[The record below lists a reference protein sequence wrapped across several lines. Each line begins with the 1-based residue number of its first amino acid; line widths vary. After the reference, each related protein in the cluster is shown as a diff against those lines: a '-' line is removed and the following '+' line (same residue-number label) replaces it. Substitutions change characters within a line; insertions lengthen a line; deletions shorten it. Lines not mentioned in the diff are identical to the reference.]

1 MSNISELAPD
11 GKKHSFMAFLAYDWP
26 YLLMLVLSV
35 VGVALSSVTSGRVL
49 LYWEVV
55 VPIFAL
61 SCFFARGPFQN
72 NRDRITAI
80 RQDALHWLAV
90 FLSMH
95 LLILP
100 MLNVDAIALMLLT
113 VLGLG
118 LFTAGNQIGSWR
130 IALVGI
136 LLSAAVP
143 GMAWIQR
150 SAMLMAL
157 GVIGVICF
165 FIFVV
170 IKKSPE
176 QTK

>member
-1 MSNISELAPD
+1 MSNISELVPD
-11 GKKHSFMAFLAYDWP
+11 GKKHRLMAFLAYDWP

-55 VPIFAL
+55 VPVFAL
-61 SCFFARGPFQN
+61 SCFFARGPFLN
-72 NRDRITAI
+72 NRERITAI
-80 RQDALHWLAV
+80 RQDALHWMAV

-150 SAMLMAL
+150 SALLMAL
-157 GVIGVICF
+157 GVIGVVCF
-165 FIFVV
+165 FIFIV

>member
-1 MSNISELAPD
+1 
-11 GKKHSFMAFLAYDWP
+11 
-26 YLLMLVLSV
+26 MLVLSV
-35 VGVALSSVTSGRVL
+35 VGVALSSIMSGRVL

-61 SCFFARGPFQN
+61 CCFFARGPFPNSQE
-72 NRDRITAI
+72 RIKAI
-80 RQDALHWLAV
+80 RQDALHWIAV

-130 IALVGI
+130 IALVG
-136 LLSAAVP
+136 LLLGAAVP

-150 SAMLMAL
+150 SALLMAL

-165 FIFVV
+165 AIFTMR
-170 IKKSPE
+170 KKSPE
-176 QTK
+176 QTA

>member
-11 GKKHSFMAFLAYDWP
+11 GKKHRLTAILEYDWP

-35 VGVALSSVTSGRVL
+35 VGVAVSSIMSGRVL

-72 NRDRITAI
+72 NQERIKAI
-80 RQDALHWLAV
+80 RQDTLHWIAV

-100 MLNVDAIALMLLT
+100 MLNVDAVALMLLT

-136 LLSAAVP
+136 LLGAAVP

-150 SAMLMAL
+150 SALLMAL

-165 FIFVV
+165 AIFFMT
-170 IKKSPE
+170 KKSPE
-176 QTK
+176 QAA

>member
-11 GKKHSFMAFLAYDWP
+11 SKKHRLMAFLAYDWP
-26 YLLMLVLSV
+26 YLLMLVLSL

-61 SCFFARGPFQN
+61 SCFFARGPFHN
-72 NRDRITAI
+72 NRERITAI
-80 RQDALHWLAV
+80 RQDALHWMAV

-100 MLNVDAIALMLLT
+100 MLNADAIALMLLT

-130 IALVGI
+130 IALVGF
-136 LLSAAVP
+136 LLSVSVP

-150 SAMLMAL
+150 SALLMAL

-165 FIFVV
+165 FLFIVTR
-170 IKKSPE
+170 KSPE
-176 QTK
+176 QTE

>member
-11 GKKHSFMAFLAYDWP
+11 DKKHRLMAFLAYDWP
-26 YLLMLVLSV
+26 YLLMLILAL
-35 VGVALSSVTSGRVL
+35 VGVALSSLTSGRML

-61 SCFFARGPFQN
+61 SCFFARGAFQN
-72 NRDRITAI
+72 NRDRIKAI
-80 RQDALHWLAV
+80 RQDSLHWIAV

-95 LLILP
+95 LLVLP
-100 MLNVDAIALMLLT
+100 MLNADAIALMLLT

-118 LFTAGNQIGSWR
+118 LFTAGNHIGSWR
-130 IALVGI
+130 IALVGT
-136 LLSAAVP
+136 LLIAAVP

-150 SAMLMAL
+150 SALLMAL

-165 FIFVV
+165 FIFIVV
-170 IKKSPE
+170 KKSPE
-176 QTK
+176 PTE

>member
-1 MSNISELAPD
+1 M
-11 GKKHSFMAFLAYDWP
+11 
-26 YLLMLVLSV
+26 
-35 VGVALSSVTSGRVL
+35 VGVALSSVTSGQVL
-49 LYWEVV
+49 FYWEVV

-61 SCFFARGPFQN
+61 SCFFARGAFQN
-72 NRDRITAI
+72 NQERLKAI
-80 RQDALHWLAV
+80 RQDALHWIAV

-136 LLSAAVP
+136 LLGAAVP

-150 SAMLMAL
+150 SALLTAL

-165 FIFVV
+165 FIFIVTR
-170 IKKSPE
+170 KSPE
-176 QTK
+176 PTEART

>member
-11 GKKHSFMAFLAYDWP
+11 GKKHRLTAILAYEWP

-35 VGVALSSVTSGRVL
+35 VGVALSSVMSGRML

-55 VPIFAL
+55 VPILAL
-61 SCFFARGPFQN
+61 SCYFARGPFEN
-72 NRDRITAI
+72 NQERIKAI
-80 RQDALHWLAV
+80 RQDTLHWIAV

-95 LLILP
+95 LLVLP
-100 MLNVDAIALMLLT
+100 MLNADAIALMLLT

-130 IALVGI
+130 IALVGV
-136 LLSAAVP
+136 LLIAAVP

-150 SAMLMAL
+150 SALLMAL

-165 FIFVV
+165 AIFIMT
-170 IKKSPE
+170 KKSPE
-176 QTK
+176 QAA